1 MLNCITIFLNLNLCQ
16 KEYHPGTK
24 NCSFDALASIQLSAL
39 HIVNALQIVDID
51 T

>member
-1 MLNCITIFLNLNLCQ
+1 MLNCINFFKFKLVPKGTS
-16 KEYHPGTK
+16 PGTK
-24 NCSFDALASIQLSAL
+24 NCSFDALASIQLSAI